1 MEGKKKNCYYTYG
14 GGCPGIMAPAGR
26 HVLKRCTQCRDFNG
40 NLGEYKAHPLKK
52 RKAAA
57 G

>member
-40 NLGEYKAHPLKK
+40 NLGEYKVHPLKK
-52 RKAAA
+52 RKAAV
-57 G
+57 